1 LRFFTFIQCVERP
14 PRYGRAMLG
23 DQTFKS
29 RCTDKRSGALT
40 RNG

>member
-1 LRFFTFIQCVERP
+1 
-14 PRYGRAMLG
+14 MLG